1 MSRSDTIIYDIDSQM
16 VTVSTLP
23 IVNDENQLKN
33 STQMIARPY
42 FGVENPFYAYFQM
55 NPPAV

>member
-23 IVNDENQLKN
+23 IANDENSYK
-33 STQMIARPY
+33 IRHK
-42 FGVENPFYAYFQM
+42 
-55 NPPAV
+55 

>member
-23 IVNDENQLKN
+23 IVNDEKQLQFDTN
-33 STQMIARPY
+33 DCQAIFWR
-42 FGVENPFYAYFQM
+42 
-55 NPPAV
+55 